1 MKVAIENVPEME
13 EQRRTEE
20 EGRIL
25 GRSGEYEEGDA
36 AVVAALEMGVGI
48 NEGGKGVENV
58 MARAVRAVW

>member
-1 MKVAIENVPEME
+1 ME

-36 AVVAALEMGVGI
+36 AVEMGVGI

-58 MARAVRAVW
+58 MARDRKSVV

>member
-48 NEGGKGVENV
+48 NEGERG
-58 MARAVRAVW
+58 

>member
-36 AVVAALEMGVGI
+36 AVEMGVGI

-58 MARAVRAVW
+58 MARAVRAVC